1 MKKIM
6 ILVFA
11 FSIFVS
17 CSVFGQFNY
26 QNDDADDTLKYTP
39 AYPAHEV
46 VKYDEPNEDGTPKNV
61 ILLIGDGMSMS
72 YVFAAK
78 TANRGNLYMFNFS
91 NLGFQ
96 TTHAADRYITD
107 SAAAGT
113 AIATGQ
119 KTYGGA
125 IGVDTD
131 TLAIENIREKFEKME
146 RATGV
151 VSTSTITHATPA
163 SFVAHQPSRNMYE
176 AIASDFLK
184 TNIDVFIGGGYD
196 HFANRDDGRDLV
208 SELEGKGY
216 QVLTD
221 IDDVAEVKEGKL
233 AGLIAPGATEQAGT
247 RRDDLLEK
255 SVETAL
261 GILSNNP
268 KGFFLMVEGSQLD
281 WAGHNNHT
289 GYLVRETLD
298 FDRAVG
304 KALEF
309 AANNK
314 ETLVIVTSDHETGG
328 FMVIDGDNKN
338 GYVHGSFG
346 STNHTPEFVPV
357 MAFGPGAKN
366 FRGFYDNTD
375 IPKKIMHLIQ
385 N

>member
-1 MKKIM
+1 MKKLFI
-6 ILVFA
+6 A
-11 FSIFVS
+11 FVVLSVFVS

-26 QNDDADDTLKYTP
+26 QNAETDDSLRYTP
-39 AYPAHEV
+39 AYPPHEV
-46 VKYDEPNEDGTPKNV
+46 VHYDEPNEDGTPKNV
-61 ILLIGDGMSMS
+61 VMFIGDGMSMS
-72 YVFAAK
+72 YVFAAY
-78 TANRGNLYMFNFS
+78 TANRGDLYMFNFN

-96 TTHAADRYITD
+96 TTHSADNYITD
-107 SAAAGT
+107 SAASGT
-113 AIATGQ
+113 ALATGQ

-125 IGVDTD
+125 VGVDTD
-131 TLAIENIREKFEKME
+131 KVAIENIREKFENMG
-146 RATGV
+146 RATGL

-163 SFVAHQPSRNMYE
+163 SFIAHQPSRNMYE
-176 AIASDFLK
+176 AIAADFLK

-196 HFANRDDGRDLV
+196 QFATREDGRNLI
-208 SELEGKGY
+208 SELKDKGY

-221 IDDVAEVKEGKL
+221 IDEVAKVKEGKL
-233 AGLIAPGATEQAGT
+233 AGLIAPGHTAQAGS
-247 RRDDLLEK
+247 RRSDLLEV

-261 GILSNNP
+261 NVLSNNEN
-268 KGFFLMVEGSQLD
+268 GFFLMVEGSQLD

-328 FMVIDGDNKN
+328 FVVINGNKET
-338 GYVHGSFG
+338 GYVHGAFS

-357 MAFGPGAKN
+357 MAFGPGAKK

-375 IPKKIMHLIQ
+375 IPKKIMELIE
-385 N
+385 